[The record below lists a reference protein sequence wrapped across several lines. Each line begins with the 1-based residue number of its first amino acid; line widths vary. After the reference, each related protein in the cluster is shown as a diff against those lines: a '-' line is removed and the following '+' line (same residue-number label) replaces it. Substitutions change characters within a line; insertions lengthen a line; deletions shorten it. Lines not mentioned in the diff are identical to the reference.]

1 MSDLIAIRAGR
12 TVLPTG
18 VVSDALVVV
27 EGERIVAAG
36 PAQGMQ
42 IPDGAVPYECDVLLP
57 GFIDLHVHGNHGNGF
72 GDGTE
77 AAVAAA
83 RAMAKSGVTTTYA
96 GLGAGPSIDA
106 IAETVATAA
115 AAVNRDTGGA
125 RIAGIFMEGPFISP
139 AKKGA
144 WTAANLRTPSVAELH
159 ALVAASNDTIRR
171 VNIAPELP
179 GALEFIREARAQGI
193 VISLGHTD
201 ATYAEAVAGIE
212 AGATITN
219 HTYNAMSPLDHRKPG
234 MVGATLTRPELLAE
248 LILDF
253 VHVDPVAA
261 SVLLRARGAS
271 GVALITDAS
280 MMAGQPDGE
289 YSSSFR
295 TVIVK
300 GDSCRLLDG
309 TLAGS
314 VATFDQGLRNAAG
327 LLGPD
332 LEALTAM
339 SSTNAARAMSI
350 DTETGSISNGKFA
363 DLVLLDAGLHVEVTI
378 VRGTVVF
385 DSRSRQ

>member
-1 MSDLIAIRAGR
+1 MSLIAIRAAR
-12 TVLPTG
+12 AVLPAG
-18 VVSDALVVV
+18 VVSDAVVLV
-27 EGERIVAAG
+27 EDERIVAAG
-36 PAQGMQ
+36 PAGGVQ
-42 IPDGAVPYECDVLLP
+42 IPDGAVRYDCDVLLP

-77 AAVAAA
+77 AVIAAA
-83 RAMAKSGVTTTYA
+83 RAMATSGVTTCYA
-96 GLGAGPSIDA
+96 GLGAGPSLEA
-106 IAETVATAA
+106 IAKTIDGAA
-115 AAVNRDTGGA
+115 GAVDRNTGGA

-144 WTAANLRTPSVAELH
+144 WTAENLRTPSLAEL
-159 ALVAASNDTIRR
+159 ATLVAASNNTIRR

-234 MVGATLTRPELLAE
+234 MVGATLARPELLAE

-261 SVLLRARGAS
+261 TVLLRARGPG

-300 GDSCRLLDG
+300 DNSCRLLDG

-314 VATFDQGLRNAAG
+314 VATFDQGLRNAAS

-332 LEALTAM
+332 LEALTAI
-339 SSTNAARAMSI
+339 SSANAARAMGI
-350 DTETGSISNGKFA
+350 DGETGSISIGKFA
-363 DLVLLDAGLHVEVTI
+363 DLVLLDETLHVEATI
-378 VRGTVVF
+378 ARGTVVF
-385 DSRSRQ
+385 ETGNQP